1 MSFLR
6 LEEADDFRWQAE
18 ELRVDRNRETA
29 RIKDKKSKA
38 FR

>member
-6 LEEADDFRWQAE
+6 LEEADEFGWQAE
-18 ELRVDRNRETA
+18 EVRVDINRATA